1 MPHSDTSLSILLFM
15 SAREI
20 ASVSTGSVPAA
31 SRISISWLARDIAA
45 EISLFGDPSFG

>member
-15 SAREI
+15 SVREI
-20 ASVSTGSVPAA
+20 ASVSTGSVAVA